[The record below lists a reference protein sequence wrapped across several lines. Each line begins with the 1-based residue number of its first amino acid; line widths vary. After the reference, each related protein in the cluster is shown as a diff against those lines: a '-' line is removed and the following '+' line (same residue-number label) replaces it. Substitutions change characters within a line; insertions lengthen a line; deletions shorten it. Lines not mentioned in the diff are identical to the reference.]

1 MIGNIGLNGI
11 QSNDELTSGL
21 DEIEDCSEEDEEEEE
36 EDEEDDN
43 EDNGDQWQP
52 NGGCPVKCIVIFL
65 CVKLFIFHHG
75 IVLKD

>member
-1 MIGNIGLNGI
+1 MFNWQGLDYIMIGNIGLNGI

-43 EDNGDQWQP
+43 EDNGDQ
-52 NGGCPVKCIVIFL
+52 
-65 CVKLFIFHHG
+65 
-75 IVLKD
+75 